1 MYYLPHVRLFC
12 GYVGRSVV
20 WLVCRLIGLSWHNL
34 RGGRCTSLLL
44 LEHLQVLVRGSSGSF
59 DRWHGFFDF
68 LLMNQSWKST
78 SFNWLYIYNAFS
90 KFNKCIRVLNL
101 LLPPFKQVL
110 TCSGG
115 VCKISG
121 LCGTQ
126 QRRRHEAVQRLDV
139 PARLQRDATRLKA
152 QGKARRGGWE
162 NLGVFKNLYK
172 GAISLQSCMFCP
184 LLSKVCRSS
193 WRHW

>member
-59 DRWHGFFDF
+59 DRWHGIFDF

-78 SFNWLYIYNAFS
+78 SFNWLYIMHFQSLINAFGFLIYYFNLSS
-90 KFNKCIRVLNL
+90 KCWLAAAAYVKSAACVAHS
-101 LLPPFKQVL
+101 
-110 TCSGG
+110 SGG
-115 VCKISG
+115 GMKLSNVSTYQHDFN
-121 LCGTQ
+121 GTPPAS
-126 QRRRHEAVQRLDV
+126 RHRARQDEGVGRIWGFSKTYRKVQ
-139 PARLQRDATRLKA
+139 
-152 QGKARRGGWE
+152 
-162 NLGVFKNLYK
+162 
-172 GAISLQSCMFCP
+172 
-184 LLSKVCRSS
+184 
-193 WRHW
+193 